1 LKEKG
6 GSFVSKQRKGLPVHH
21 SIAEMILNICFEE
34 YKRKFDHP
42 MSLLHYDFIMPAKK
56 RNDADG
62 TTISLDVSV
71 AVPLTQSV
79 LKRCEELQ
87 QMLKQ
92 EFQLLTGLNV
102 QDVRIRIQRV
112 LME

>member
-1 LKEKG
+1 M
-6 GSFVSKQRKGLPVHH
+6 SKQRKEFPVHH

-34 YKRKFDHP
+34 YKRKFDRR
-42 MSLLHYDFIMPAKK
+42 MSLLHYNLNMPAKQ
-56 RNDADG
+56 RHHIDQSAIN
-62 TTISLDVSV
+62 LDVSV
-71 AVPLTQSV
+71 AVPLTRS
-79 LKRCEELQ
+79 LLIKCEELQ

-112 LME
+112 LVE